1 MDVKETKTKV
11 KETKEVKENL
21 KNTKEIKPKETKDV
35 KNNTTTEPVK
45 SEETIK
51 IEKGIN
57 KMVNETID
65 DAVGSILDVKKQES
79 ELMNK
84 INETPENSQK
94 LIETEIEKV
103 EQAIKKVTDKI
114 ENLSKQVNNKGFMK
128 CNEWNGWGYDM

>member
-21 KNTKEIKPKETKDV
+21 KNIKETKGKEPKEV
-35 KNNTTTEPVK
+35 KDKTTEESVK

-51 IEKGIN
+51 IEKEIN
-57 KMVNETID
+57 KIVNETID

-84 INETPENSQK
+84 INEKPEDSQI
-94 LIETEIEKV
+94 LIENEIKKV
-103 EQAIKKVTDKI
+103 EQAIKKVTNKI
-114 ENLSKQVNNKGFMK
+114 ENLTKQVNNKSFMK
-128 CNEWNGWGYDM
+128 SNEWNGWGYDM